1 MCRKG
6 TELGSRKAW
15 VLIAAGPW
23 ANHFLLW
30 VWASWFVNK
39 AAAFSTILLF
49 YDVGFFLTEGLKI
62 HGDVCLKS
70 NCWTLYFQ
78 PTKLSTQGDRGRK
91 SNRWAGGRRQFPAIY
106 SPHPAFL
113 TCYSNQT
120 NLQLK
125 MRNPSPRTHS
135 TSKLKTFYRLVNL
148 QLRWCSKEQLWSNF
162 DNDENNNH
170 MARFRALL
178 LQLQCSWID
187 KSD

>member
-1 MCRKG
+1 MVERAQSWG
-6 TELGSRKAW
+6 QERLGSW
-15 VLIAAGPW
+15 LQLDLEPIT
-23 ANHFLLW
+23 
-30 VWASWFVNK
+30 S
-39 AAAFSTILLF
+39 FSGSEF
-49 YDVGFFLTEGLKI
+49 PGLSTKQPNSLRSCCSVKI
-62 HGDVCLKS
+62 HGDVGLE
-70 NCWTLYFQ
+70 
-78 PTKLSTQGDRGRK
+78 
-91 SNRWAGGRRQFPAIY
+91 SNRWSLDFQPRKAKHEGRQREEARQVSCWWEKAACLPSTGSY
-106 SPHPAFL
+106 PAFL

-125 MRNPSPRTHS
+125 MRNPSPHTHS

>member
-15 VLIAAGPW
+15 VLITAGPW
-23 ANHFLLW
+23 AHHFPLW

-39 AAAFSTILLF
+39 AAAFSKILLF
-49 YDVGFFLTEGLKI
+49 YNVGFFWLRGWKYMGMFAWKVIAELFTFNQGM
-62 HGDVCLKS
+62 
-70 NCWTLYFQ
+70 
-78 PTKLSTQGDRGRK
+78 LSTQGDRGRK
-91 SNRWAGGRRQFPAIY
+91 SNRWAGGRRQLPAIY

-125 MRNPSPRTHS
+125 MRNPSSRTHS